1 MHPLWFG
8 TQVLRGK
15 LHLFYMFIE
24 IISLGAGEP
33 ASVLPTI
40 DYFMLPQIY

>member
-1 MHPLWFG
+1 
-8 TQVLRGK
+8 
-15 LHLFYMFIE
+15 MFIE